1 MSQDAFLDALNN
13 FAFFDPKTPPPPPPT
28 PPSPH
33 YEDKNMKVII
43 FRHWVLGGGQNI
55 ARFFKMSIDL

>member
-1 MSQDAFLDALNN
+1 MSQDAFLDALN
-13 FAFFDPKTPPPPPPT
+13 PPPPPPT